1 MLIPAPVI
9 LSFTALAEKD
19 SGSKI
24 PYQSNLLIWMGSFPL
39 GGCRIGLI
47 LKMHA
52 YRALISDIRKHGFT

>member
-24 PYQSNLLIWMGSFPL
+24 PYQSNLLI
-39 GGCRIGLI
+39 
-47 LKMHA
+47 
-52 YRALISDIRKHGFT
+52 